1 MNRQE
6 GIIWAAGF
14 VDGEG
19 NINIQR
25 YINTRGR
32 THRPCHNLL
41 LQVSQTSLDPLQKL
55 KELWGGRVGQQRRK
69 NPRCALTWNWWVSG
83 KDAAQ
88 ALAELRPYLLVKKEQ
103 ADIALEFAQL
113 KRHQPSRRPSRLE
126 VNLRESLHLRLRA
139 LTKTGPKE
147 PRQERLEERP
157 PQTQLRL
164 IS

>member
-6 GIIWAAGF
+6 SIIWAAGF

-19 NINIQR
+19 NIAIQR
-25 YINTRGR
+25 YSSTRGR
-32 THRPCHNLL
+32 RHRPCHNLL
-41 LQVSQTSLDPLQKL
+41 LQVAQTSLGPLEKL
-55 KELWGGRVGQQRRK
+55 KELWGGRIGERK
-69 NPRCALTWNWWVSG
+69 HGNPRRAPIWGWWVSG

-88 ALAELRPYLLVKKEQ
+88 AIAELRPYLLVKREQ

-113 KRHQPSRRPSRLE
+113 KRQRPSRLSKLE
-126 VNLRESLHLRLRA
+126 ENQREGLHLRLRA

-147 PRQERLEERP
+147 PRQEQLEEHH

>member
-6 GIIWAAGF
+6 SIIWAAGF

-25 YINTRGR
+25 YSSTRGR
-32 THRPCHNLL
+32 RHRPCYNLL
-41 LQVSQTSLDPLQKL
+41 LQVDQTSPDPLEKL
-55 KELWGGRVGQQRRK
+55 KGLWGGRISKKKPQ
-69 NPRCALTWNWWVSG
+69 NPRWAPQWHWWVSG

-88 ALAELRPYLLVKKEQ
+88 ALAELRPYLLVKRDQ

-113 KRHQPSRRPSRLE
+113 KRQRPSQLSKLE
-126 VNLRESLHLRLRA
+126 ENQREGLHLRLRA

-147 PRQERLEERP
+147 PRQEQIEDRP
-157 PQTQLRL
+157 AQAQLRL